1 MTPERWQKIETVLQ
15 GALDLPP
22 SERRTFLAEACAGDA
37 ELNREISS
45 LAEAHDRSGDFI
57 EAPALVS
64 DAEQLFRLGESNIG
78 REIGPYKIV
87 AQLGLGGMGEV
98 YLANDQRLDRQ
109 VALKIL
115 PGYLS
120 DEIRL
125 SRFRKEARAASGLNH
140 PNIITIYEV
149 GEQDEVRFIATEFIE
164 GVTLR
169 ELISSRKL
177 SLRTALEIAEQVCA
191 ALSAAH
197 DAGIVHRDIKPENI
211 MQRPDG
217 IVKLL
222 DFGIA
227 KLTEQT
233 SDAVRPNYTQTDV
246 GLVLGTV
253 NYMSPE
259 QARALAVDEGS
270 DIWSLGVVLFEML
283 ANRLPF
289 TAATRLDT
297 MVAILERDPEP
308 LFQTD
313 RPEFARIE
321 SIVLKCL
328 AKDVELRYQSAYEL
342 LADLKQVSLIVKDLD
357 LDTAAPSLINSSQ
370 STQSPITLWK
380 KGERH
385 HLQKRSVVM
394 LAAVFLL
401 FAIVSSV
408 FIYRRMENRSVEA
421 SIASPT
427 PKLYWDMTEDERLAF
442 IDQQE
447 QRVSTLM
454 GDRPAK
460 LNGDALQ
467 AIKKDVDRYV
477 QRVSVTSKKQ
487 ETIAV
492 VFGRAQPYL
501 PTIGRSFRERKVP
514 VIIGVYLP
522 MVESEYQAC
531 FESEAG
537 GKGLFQFLPGT
548 AAQYGVSLE
557 EMCDAEKMTPAAAH
571 YIADRMA
578 ELGDDSQSLTLVLL
592 SYTTGPEWVR
602 STMRDLRERGNY
614 ERNFWTIFERRR
626 LLDKQFQDG
635 SAYYVPSFFAAAII
649 GENPEAFGL
658 SMPPL
663 SSLAGE

>member
-1 MTPERWQKIETVLQ
+1 MTPEQWQKIETVLQ
-15 GALDLPP
+15 EALDLPP
-22 SERRTFLAEACAGDA
+22 CERQTFLAEACAGDA
-37 ELNREISS
+37 ELNREVSS

-64 DAEQLFRLGESNIG
+64 DAELLFRLGESNIG

-115 PGYLS
+115 PAYLS
-120 DEIRL
+120 DEVRL

-149 GEQDEVRFIATEFIE
+149 GEQDEVRFIATEFID

-169 ELISSRKL
+169 ELISNRKL
-177 SLRTALEIAEQVCA
+177 SLRTALAIAEQVCA

-233 SDAVRPNYTQTDV
+233 PDSLRPNYTQTDV
-246 GLVLGTV
+246 GVVMGTV

-259 QARALAVDEGS
+259 QARALAVDERS
-270 DIWSLGVVLFEML
+270 DIWSLGVVLYEML

-289 TAATRLDT
+289 AQATRLDT
-297 MVAILERDPEP
+297 MVAILERDPEQ

-313 RPEFARIE
+313 RSEFAQIE

-328 AKDVELRYQSAYEL
+328 AKDASLRYQSAGEL
-342 LADLKQVSLIVKDLD
+342 LTELKTVGLSVQDLD
-357 LDTAAPSLINSSQ
+357 LETSESTPVASSPSNQTTILLRDGRR
-370 STQSPITLWK
+370 P
-380 KGERH
+380 R
-385 HLQKRSVVM
+385 LQKRSAVM
-394 LAAVFLL
+394 LGAGLL
-401 FAIVSSV
+401 IFIIVSSV
-408 FIYRRMENRSVEA
+408 FVYRRANRSFQANVLA
-421 SIASPT
+421 P
-427 PKLYWDMTEDERLAF
+427 PPRLYLDMTEDQRLAF

-460 LNGDALQ
+460 LNTEALQ
-467 AIKKDVDRYV
+467 VIKTIVDRYV
-477 QRVSVTSKKQ
+477 EPASVTSNRR
-487 ETIAV
+487 ETLAAL
-492 VFGRAQPYL
+492 FGRTQPYL

-522 MVESEYQAC
+522 MVESSYRTCYENANG
-531 FESEAG
+531 A
-537 GKGLFQFLPGT
+537 KGLFQFMPST
-548 AAQYGVSLE
+548 AAQYGVSRD

-578 ELGDDSQSLTLVLL
+578 ELGDDAQSLTLVLL
-592 SYTTGPEWVR
+592 SYNTGPEWVR
-602 STMRDLRERGNY
+602 STLRDLRERGNY
-614 ERNFWTIFERRR
+614 ERNFWTMFEQRR
-626 LLDKQFQDG
+626 LLDKKFQEEP
-635 SAYYVPSFFAAAII
+635 AFYVPSFFAVAII

-663 SSLAGE
+663 SRLAGE

>member
-614 ERNFWTIFERRR
+614 ERNFWTIFEQRR

>member
-22 SERRTFLAEACAGDA
+22 SERRSFLAEACAGDA
-37 ELNREISS
+37 ELNREVSS

-64 DAEQLFRLGESNIG
+64 DAELLFRLGESNIG

-115 PGYLS
+115 SGYLS

-233 SDAVRPNYTQTDV
+233 PDAVRSTYTQTDV
-246 GLVLGTV
+246 GLVMGTV

-259 QARALAVDEGS
+259 QARALAVDERS

-283 ANRLPF
+283 ASRLPF
-289 TAATRLDT
+289 TEATRLDT

-308 LFQTD
+308 LFQTG
-313 RPEFARIE
+313 RSEFAQIE

-328 AKDVELRYQSAYEL
+328 AKDVSLRYQSAGEL
-342 LADLKQVSLIVKDLD
+342 LTDLRQVSLSVQDLD
-357 LDTAAPSLINSSQ
+357 LEPFESTPVASSRSNQ
-370 STQSPITLWK
+370 TTILLRDDRRP
-380 KGERH
+380 R
-385 HLQKRSVVM
+385 LQKRSVVM
-394 LAAVFLL
+394 AGAVLLL
-401 FAIVSSV
+401 FIIVSSV
-408 FIYRRMENRSVEA
+408 FVYRRANRSFQTSV
-421 SIASPT
+421 IAAT
-427 PKLYWDMTEDERLAF
+427 PRLYLDMTEDQRLAF

-460 LNGDALQ
+460 LNTEALQ
-467 AIKKDVDRYV
+467 AIKKIVDRYV
-477 QRVSVTSKKQ
+477 EPASVTSNKR
-487 ETIAV
+487 EPIAAI
-492 VFGRAQPYL
+492 FGRTQPYL
-501 PTIGRSFRERKVP
+501 TTIGRSFRERKVP

-522 MVESEYQAC
+522 MVESAYRTCYENANG
-531 FESEAG
+531 A
-537 GKGLFQFLPGT
+537 KGLYQFMPST
-548 AAQYGVSLE
+548 AAQYGVSRD

-578 ELGDDSQSLTLVLL
+578 ELGDDAQSLTLVLL
-592 SYTTGPEWVR
+592 SYNTGPEWVR
-602 STMRDLRERGNY
+602 STLRDLRERGNY
-614 ERNFWTIFERRR
+614 ERNFWTMFEQRR
-626 LLDKQFQDG
+626 LLDKKFQDEP
-635 SAYYVPSFFAAAII
+635 AYYVPNFFAVAII

-663 SSLAGE
+663 LSLAGE